1 MILTITINPLLERRY
16 YYSKVDLSKV
26 NRQGK
31 LVIKAGGKGINVNR
45 QLNKLSKKNT
55 AMLFIGGN
63 NGKLFRESLRSEK
76 IIFSE
81 VITKAETR
89 DAAIIIDE
97 SEKKVYSFLGQ
108 DAAISSQEVSEFI
121 MKMEK
126 AIAACE
132 IVVFSGSSPCNE
144 TDKIIVE
151 GIKIAN
157 ELDKISVCDTYG
169 KHLSACYE
177 ASPTIVHNNIEE
189 LHTSLQIKLKNES
202 DYIDFLNILYKKGIK
217 QVYLTDGNKPFYA
230 SNFDF
235 HYKVNPPEIDT
246 VDSTGSG
253 DAFVSGIVYGWHD
266 KLTFEQQLKF
276 ATALGA
282 LNARSL
288 EVCEVEL
295 PDSQMLAEEIRI
307 EPIGK
312 TLKHLNDTPQ

>member
-45 QLNKLSKKNT
+45 QLNKLNIKNT

-63 NGKLFRESLRSEK
+63 NGKLLRESLRNEK
-76 IIFSE
+76 INYSE
-81 VITKAETR
+81 IITKVETR
-89 DAAIIIDE
+89 DSAIIIDE
-97 SEKKVYSFLGQ
+97 SNEKVYSFFGI
-108 DAAISSQEVSEFI
+108 DAAISSQEVSDFI

-132 IVVFSGSSPCNE
+132 MVVFSGSSPCDEN
-144 TDKIIVE
+144 DKIFVE

-169 KHLSACYE
+169 KHLSTCYE
-177 ASPTIVHNNIEE
+177 ASPTIVHNNVDE
-189 LHTSLQIKLKNES
+189 LQSSFQIKLKNES